1 MQHIFLPHKWP
12 ILLGGSFL
20 VKIDRFHNSGTF
32 RMVQENGRAQMAES
46 PDNLFTGR
54 SIEEIG
60 QIERKIRGDIERKK
74 EELRQMVGE
83 RYRPGIH
90 ELRPFF
96 VRVTIGRAVRKSLE
110 KRFDRGCRYDN
121 GYETTFTENYFEYR
135 TVKKVATESYY

>member
-1 MQHIFLPHKWP
+1 
-12 ILLGGSFL
+12 
-20 VKIDRFHNSGTF
+20 
-32 RMVQENGRAQMAES
+32 MVQENGRAQMAES

-90 ELRPFF
+90 ELRSCTL
-96 VRVTIGRAVRKSLE
+96 VTMGRAVRKSL
-110 KRFDRGCRYDN
+110 KQRFDRGCGYDN
-121 GYETTFTENYFEYR
+121 SYETTFTENYFEYR
-135 TVKKVATESYY
+135 TVKKVTTESYY